1 MGKRSW
7 GQDAVEAQLCQVTM
21 RDRNKK
27 HQHLAFFLN
36 PPNNLTCYQIFLPI
50 FSNPSLRH
58 IHSFLPQLITKLLQY
73 EATIPGAGDKAVSD
87 TAQIL
92 ALVVL
97 TFSYT
102 TDGYVKKKK
111 LRVCN
116 MQEIIRAMKKNRH
129 KQRE

>member
-1 MGKRSW
+1 M
-7 GQDAVEAQLCQVTM
+7 
-21 RDRNKK
+21 
-27 HQHLAFFLN
+27 
-36 PPNNLTCYQIFLPI
+36 
-50 FSNPSLRH
+50 
-58 IHSFLPQLITKLLQY
+58 QY

-111 LRVCN
+111 LWVCN

-129 KQRE
+129 KQRDRVMVGCFFKEIGHGRSL